1 MIGSHIVGND
11 GITYVDNDATW
22 NSCGSPHTGLS
33 YYEYSLDIEKD
44 GRIYYD
50 PNKGVDWDSCGRYYP
65 KSRYQFRSPWTN
77 NFNGA
82 YGVHRDGSVNYS
94 GDYVGSDS
102 CGYNISPHFVISYD
116 NTYYVTNIGGLAANT
131 LVYSSSGGNSL
142 RALIIKIMRIL

>member
-1 MIGSHIVGND
+1 M
-11 GITYVDNDATW
+11 
-22 NSCGSPHTGLS
+22 
-33 YYEYSLDIEKD
+33 
-44 GRIYYD
+44 
-50 PNKGVDWDSCGRYYP
+50 
-65 KSRYQFRSPWTN
+65 
-77 NFNGA
+77 
-82 YGVHRDGSVNYS
+82 HRDGSVNYS

>member
-1 MIGSHIVGND
+1 MGND

-65 KSRYQFRSPWTN
+65 KSRYQFRSPWISYNYDAYNVNDGGYIDNRYDVSWDSCGIN
-77 NFNGA
+77 NSPWTGRVDNA
-82 YGVHRDGSVNYS
+82 YYVGDISDVYNVS
-94 GDYVGSDS
+94 DYVGRDS
-102 CGYNISPHFVISYD
+102 FGRNNYPNK
-116 NTYYVTNIGGLAANT
+116 NKL
-131 LVYSSSGGNSL
+131 SL
-142 RALIIKIMRIL
+142 S